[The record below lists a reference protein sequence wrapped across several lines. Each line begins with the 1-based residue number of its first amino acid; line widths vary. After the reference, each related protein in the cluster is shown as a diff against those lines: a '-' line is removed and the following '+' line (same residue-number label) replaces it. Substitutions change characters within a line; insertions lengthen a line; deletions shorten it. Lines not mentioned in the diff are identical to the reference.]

1 MRGASVSE
9 GLGDWCP
16 PPPPP
21 LLLLGGK
28 AGEMVRGEV
37 EAVAAVGVTKL
48 LVCINWG
55 TGRAAV

>member
-21 LLLLGGK
+21 PLLVGGK
-28 AGEMVRGEV
+28 AGEMVREV
-37 EAVAAVGVTKL
+37 EVVGAVGVAKL

-55 TGRAAV
+55 ADRAAV